1 MCNSSYP
8 GLTCPDY
15 DWSAALDATTE
26 FSAPFLTTVG
36 TEMEALAYLVLLT
49 GKEDDNSG
57 GGKSNKTDAHLLF
70 FLRANRTYLFL
81 EWSLGHFSLMSLH
94 CSDE

>member
-1 MCNSSYP
+1 MD
-8 GLTCPDY
+8 T
-15 DWSAALDATTE
+15 TTE
-26 FSAPFLTTVG
+26 FNTPFPTTVG
-36 TEMEALAYLVLLT
+36 TEMEALAYLALLT

-57 GGKSNKTDAHLLF
+57 GGKSNKTDAHMLF

-81 EWSLGHFSLMSLH
+81 EWSLGHFSLVSLR

>member
-36 TEMEALAYLVLLT
+36 TEMEALAYLALLM

-57 GGKSNKTDAHLLF
+57 DGKSNKTDAHLLF
-70 FLRANRTYLFL
+70 FLRANRTCLFL
-81 EWSLGHFSLMSLH
+81 EWLLGHFSLMSLR